1 MNKAAIHGERT
12 YDREKQ
18 KHISVN
24 CKNYP
29 KGEPVVAIHDKNGKV
44 HASWTFKNAN
54 DLLDFADMI
63 RDYGEGM
70 LAMAAHTK

>member
-1 MNKAAIHGERT
+1 MNKATIPGERT

-18 KHISVN
+18 EHISVN